1 MENRYF
7 KDKRISLLVLST
19 VMTAYGFLCMT
30 KYCFSAAMVFIVDE
44 GYMTKFE
51 TGMISAVFWAV
62 YAVIQLFG
70 GVLADKFR
78 PEKQLAISL
87 LGSGII
93 NLAIYFCYENYILTM
108 VLWSLNAIL
117 QFSGWPASF
126 KIVSSMVH
134 ESQRQA
140 GTVIITIM
148 SPIGVLFSYV
158 VAALVAHWQQNFII
172 SSIGSFLLMIAWLI
186 TAKYTNRFVVT
197 EQILPEDKKNTKVGD
212 APQVSF
218 LRLAFSSGLIFFL
231 VLTFLRSFI
240 TQIQTL
246 IPVMIN
252 ESYEGV
258 QPAFATVLSFV
269 VLVCNVLGPILANKL
284 AYFFRNE
291 MLATALMFALTI
303 PAAFFTL
310 LLGSVNY
317 WFIIAATALIVLCA
331 SANGYFTMTL
341 ASVAFVKW
349 GKGGTV
355 AGITNAAAA
364 FGIVGANFALTL
376 IADKFGWIP
385 TLITLISLIVFG
397 TVLALIGTPVWKKFK
412 NLT

>member
-1 MENRYF
+1 MKTGYF
-7 KDKRISLLVLST
+7 KNKRISLLVLT
-19 VMTAYGFLCMT
+19 VLMTAYGFLCMT
-30 KYCFSAAMVFIVDE
+30 KYCFSSAMVFIVDE

-70 GVLADKFR
+70 GALADKFR

-87 LGSGII
+87 FGSGVI
-93 NLAIYFCYENYILTM
+93 NLAIYFCYDNYVLTM

-126 KIVSSMVH
+126 KIISSMVH
-134 ESQRQA
+134 ESHREA
-140 GTVIITIM
+140 GTVIISIM
-148 SPIGVLFSYV
+148 TPAGVLASYM
-158 VAALVAHWQQNFII
+158 VAALVARWQQNFII

-186 TAKYTNRFVVT
+186 TAKSTSRFLCT
-197 EQILPEDKKNTKVGD
+197 DQILPTEK
-212 APQVSF
+212 APQKNDAAPQTG
-218 LRLAFSSGLIFFL
+218 LLKLALSSGLVFFL
-231 VLTFLRSFI
+231 VLNLLRSFI

-246 IPVMIN
+246 IPIMIN

-258 QPAFATVLSFV
+258 DPVFATVLSFV
-269 VLVCNVLGPILANKL
+269 VLFCNTLGPILANRL
-284 AYFFRNE
+284 AHLFKNE
-291 MLATALMFALTI
+291 MLTAALLFLLSM
-303 PAAFFTL
+303 PLSFVTL
-310 LLGSVNY
+310 LLGSINY

-341 ASVAFVKW
+341 ASMAFAKW
-349 GKGGTV
+349 GKDGTV

-364 FGIVGANFALTL
+364 FGIVGANAILTL
-376 IADKFGWIP
+376 IADKLGWIA
-385 TLITLISLIVFG
+385 TLITIVSLVVFG
-397 TVLALIGTPVWKKFK
+397 AILGFIGTPIWKKFK